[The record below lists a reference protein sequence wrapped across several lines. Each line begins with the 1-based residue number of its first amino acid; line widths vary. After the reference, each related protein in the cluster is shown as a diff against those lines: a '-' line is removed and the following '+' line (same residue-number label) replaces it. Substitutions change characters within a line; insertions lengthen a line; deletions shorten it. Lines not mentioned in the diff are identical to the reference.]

1 MIDSKPDLKEGE
13 PPGDKARWKQRGML
27 AAVCALVIGIYAYTA
42 HGGAYTQPTFDAA
55 DNYYNLLVQGFRAGQ
70 LDLKEEAP
78 PVLARLADPY
88 AYSPVHPGNVLDLSY
103 YKGKLYLYF
112 GVTPAVILFWP
123 YVVLTGQY
131 LFFKEAVV
139 LFCVVGYLASVGLLC
154 AIWRRYF
161 AEVSI
166 GVVAAGAL
174 ALGVVTWIPPLLA
187 RCDIYEV
194 AVSCGYA
201 LTMLALAA
209 IWKSLHESRTRWGWL
224 AVASIAY
231 GLAVGARP
239 NLLFGAVILLVPVI
253 QAWRERRPVLAAL
266 LAATGPIALIGLGLT
281 IYNFLRFDNPFEF
294 GLRYQLRGDRQL
306 TRQFFALRYMWFN
319 FQVYFLEPA
328 RWRARFPFV
337 DDIRTLTAP
346 AGHGNVDEA
355 FGVLT
360 NIPLVWLALCA
371 PLAWR
376 SRSAEARSVLGWFLA
391 AVALLFGIG
400 ALTLG
405 VFVFADGR
413 YEVDFLTALVLLA
426 VVGILG
432 LERTLAP
439 TSESGQADRPVPRRA
454 ARWCW
459 GLLLGF
465 SVAFNLLSSVKRYAE
480 ADFELG
486 NWLLGQGQVQK
497 AVEQW
502 EQALRLKPDYADAH
516 YNLGNALLQAGKMQ
530 EAIGHYEQTVRLK
543 PDFAEGH
550 FNLGLALERAGRVQ
564 EAIQHY
570 EQAARLKPGDAKVHN
585 TLGVALKKLGR
596 LREAISQYEQAV
608 QIRPD
613 YAEAHYNLGNVLL
626 QMDKAPE
633 AISHYEQALRVNP
646 DYAVAHYNLG
656 VALEKLGRTQ
666 EAIQHYEEAL
676 RLKPDF
682 VQAQSSLTRA
692 RAAP

>member
-1 MIDSKPDLKEGE
+1 M
-13 PPGDKARWKQRGML
+13 QRGILGM
-27 AAVCALVIGIYAYTA
+27 VCALVIGIYAYTA
-42 HGGAYTQPTFDAA
+42 HDGAYTQPIFHAA
-55 DNYYNLLVQGFRAGQ
+55 GNYYNLLVEGFRAGQ
-70 LDLKEEAP
+70 LDLKEEVP
-78 PVLARLADPY
+78 PMLAQLTDPY

-123 YVVLTGQY
+123 YVVLTGQH

-161 AEVSI
+161 SEVSV

-174 ALGVVTWIPPLLA
+174 AVGLGSLIPSLLA

-209 IWKSLHESRTRWGWL
+209 IWKALHESRGRSGWL
-224 AVASIAY
+224 AAASIAY

-239 NLLFGAVILLVPVI
+239 SLLFGAVILLVPVA
-253 QAWRERRPVLAAL
+253 QSWRERRAVLIPL
-266 LAATGPIALIGLGLT
+266 IAATAPMALIGLGLML
-281 IYNFLRFDNPFEF
+281 YNELRFGSPFEF
-294 GLRYQLRGDRQL
+294 GVRYQLTAGRQL
-306 TRQFFALRYMWFN
+306 TAQFFSLRYMWFN
-319 FQVYFLEPA
+319 FRVYFLEPA
-328 RWRARFPFV
+328 RWSTRFPFV

-346 AGHGNVDEA
+346 AGHADVDEA

-360 NIPLVWLALCA
+360 NIPLVWLALA
-371 PLAWR
+371 VPLAWR
-376 SRSAEARSVLGWFLA
+376 SRSAGARSVLGWFLA
-391 AVALLFGIG
+391 AAALLFGIG

-413 YEVDFLTALVLLA
+413 YEVDFLPALVLLA

-432 LERTLAP
+432 LERALAP
-439 TSESGQADRPVPRRA
+439 TSESGQANRPGPRRA
-454 ARWCW
+454 ARCCW

-465 SVAFNLLSSVKRYAE
+465 SVAFNLLASVKRCAE
-480 ADFELG
+480 ADFEFG
-486 NWLLGQGQVQK
+486 TRLLEHGQVQG
-497 AVEQW
+497 AVEHW
-502 EQALRLKPDYADAH
+502 EQALRLKPDFANAH
-516 YNLGNALLQAGKMQ
+516 YNMGNALLQAGKMQ

-564 EAIQHY
+564 EAVGHY

-596 LREAISQYEQAV
+596 LQEAIGQYEQAV
-608 QIRPD
+608 RIRPD

-656 VALEKLGRTQ
+656 VALEKVGRTQ
-666 EAIQHYEEAL
+666 EAIAHYEEAL

-682 VQAQSSLTRA
+682 AQAQSNLTRA
-692 RAAP
+692 RASFQR